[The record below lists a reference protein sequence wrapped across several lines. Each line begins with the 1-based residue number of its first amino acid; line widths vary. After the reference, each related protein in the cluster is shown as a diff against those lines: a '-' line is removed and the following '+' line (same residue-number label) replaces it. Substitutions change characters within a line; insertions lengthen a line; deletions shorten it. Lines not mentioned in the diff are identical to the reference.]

1 MPDDRLHNKAN
12 MHDALQPEEIEFHIE
27 SKEDLICHLVM
38 NIQKIRKDASRG
50 EGNKRN
56 VNASYESVIK
66 DLENIQAW
74 LEEAYQSFKNTSS
87 PNVSFSYV
95 SEWVLDNFYIIN
107 QTVRQIKEELNTGFY
122 HDLPKLDDGQFRGYP
137 RIYVIAKNTL
147 AYQDLLFDSV
157 AIKQI
162 MIDLQK
168 DIPLKMAEIWAL
180 PIFLRFSLIEYLAE
194 ALLLLIKPQTNPS
207 LPPSS
212 RLMPAIKD
220 PLRDP
225 VNTTEGRNINNGV
238 ANIILS
244 MRAISELN
252 WNDFFESASVLE
264 KLLRQDPAGVYAD
277 MDFKTRDLYRSEL
290 EKFSRNSDYSEIV
303 LANYLLKLAR
313 HFSIGNQEPLLS
325 KEDDLKI
332 LQEIKGPNPI
342 SDFSDSSQV
351 NYTNGVHIGEFL
363 IGKYQKCFT
372 EKIGY
377 HPKPRIAILN
387 WVLKHANGVYLGTVL
402 PLTLLFLAI
411 FALFASFPQGIQSDL
426 ALYDN
431 NSWVIFRGLV
441 GTPFVWVIAILLG
454 IAIII
459 PAFTIATSLVNWII
473 TLVIPPRILSKMEF
487 KHRLPRRFSTM
498 VVIPGMI
505 SSRQGVN
512 SLVTQIEMHYLRNPE
527 PGFQFAIL
535 TDFGDSDQETVAE
548 DADLVSY
555 GMAKIDR
562 LNRKYA
568 HLPVEVPS
576 RQNKKA
582 TPTRGNADQIT
593 SRFFFFHRKRLW
605 NPSEGK
611 WMGWERKRGK
621 LHEFNKLIR
630 GASQH
635 TFISLTDD
643 FKHNPHI
650 LNHIKY
656 VITLD
661 DDTILP
667 VGAGKRLVGTMAHP
681 LNHPV
686 FSEKNKMVISGYTI
700 LQPRMEIHPKSTNQ
714 SLFTRLFAGDAGLDL
729 YTLAVSDAYMDLF
742 GEGIYVGKGIYDID
756 AFEKSI
762 GTNIPEN
769 TVLSHDLLE
778 GNMGRAGLVTDI
790 TMVEKYPPSYMAMIL
805 RQKRWI
811 CGDWQLLPWLFKP
824 NGKTFGFNI
833 IDRWKIFDNLRRSL
847 LAPALLFI
855 FFFGLL
861 FLPGLAGQWMLI
873 LTLTL
878 GVPLLT
884 GITRSAL
891 QMIGGEH
898 AGLALRPIWRTFL
911 RWILAI
917 TFLVYEAHIA
927 VDAILSTLYRL
938 FISHKNLLQWTT
950 AAKTARLFN
959 IRNRRNIAWQKM
971 LISVLF
977 AMVLA
982 IMLPLLP
989 FMVRSD
995 IVPLLITSGMV
1006 LLLWLLAPIVV
1017 FWINRPIIEGP
1028 DPLKSDEINLLR
1040 KVARRTW
1047 GFFERFVGPEDYWLP
1062 PDHFQETPRIRIDHR
1077 TSPTNIGLLLT
1088 STLAAY
1094 DLGYLDY
1101 LGLMT
1106 RLKMTM
1112 ESVKQLERHRGHF
1125 LNWYNTL
1132 TLEALNPRYV
1142 STVDSGNLA
1151 ACLIVVAQ
1159 ACQKMPSERIFRW
1172 ELWQGYLDPLTN
1184 LIDVLSTI
1192 RNEKFSE
1199 EIRTI
1204 NKQISDL
1211 QVKIISVKAK
1221 PDQWYPLFVHIK
1233 DNFWPEI
1240 SQQLLRLINISEK
1253 ALDREK
1259 LLELKTIIL
1268 HLEQHQKTFHRS
1280 IMEFLPWVPFLR
1292 EIPSQLQKNEFKDTL
1307 TKLIKNLPNNLKF
1320 KNYQM
1325 ATERALPLINA
1336 LLKKYQLSQQSSH
1349 GGNLTIHGDDRKIQS
1364 KAENWLNSL
1373 KKEVLASRKNVQE
1386 ILSQYQDMA
1395 HDADKLV
1402 EEMDFRF
1409 LYDSQRRV
1417 FHIGFNLDTGIL
1429 DNNYYDLLASEAR
1442 IASIVAIAKREVPQS
1457 HWLYLGRPATRIE
1470 NTNTLLSWSG
1480 TMFEYLLPSLF
1491 LRSSAGTLLADSAK
1505 GAVKQQIA
1513 YAKSKGVP
1521 WGISESGFYRLDA
1534 GHSYQYQAFGVPGLG
1549 FKRGLDKDIVIA
1561 PYASLMAVSVNPQAV
1576 VKNLRILID
1585 REMFGMYGLYE
1596 SIDFTRN
1603 RLKINEDAAIVGEYM
1618 SHHQGMLFIALDNY
1632 LHNDIM
1638 VKRMHRDRRIQSVEL
1653 LLQEQ
1658 VSPVSATQ
1666 EVDTEEA
1673 KAISHLEK
1681 PLVSIEPWE
1690 VPVRTTIPQ
1699 IHLLSNGS
1707 FRVLISNMGSG
1718 YVSWREKDLTR
1729 WQPDPVLDNW
1739 GNWIYIQEMDNS
1751 KTTVGKL
1758 WSAAYQPLPV
1768 DAENM
1773 QVSFYAHMVVY
1784 RRVVD
1789 QLSSVM
1795 EVTVSP
1801 DDPVE
1806 IRRIYL
1812 QNNSNHT
1819 RRLRIT
1825 SYGEVILATHADDS
1839 QHPAFNK
1846 LFIESEYVEKLG
1858 LQIFSR
1864 RPRSNVETPLLM
1876 GHMLLGKNE
1885 ELDVRH
1891 EADRNVFIC
1900 RGHGSRD
1907 PQALF
1912 SEEYLRGSSG
1922 ATLDPIFA
1930 LGSEITVAA
1939 HEDKQIAFL
1948 TFAGENKQELIALAE
1963 KFHTWPLIDYTF
1975 HQADIHSQQQLEEEG
1990 LDSTMLKDILKA
2002 FSALVYPYKNLRAAS
2017 EILAANRLGQ
2027 SALWPFGISGDFPI
2041 LLVTVGDNKQLD
2053 IVREALLVFKYLC
2066 SRNFKIELVI
2076 LNQQPTDYGA
2086 ELNGLIHRLVRKT
2099 NCDNYLNLR
2108 AGIYIL
2114 FHDQMTHEENILLQS
2129 VAGVVLRGE
2138 NGPLSRQLPDYSIPV
2153 HHLPKFSPS
2162 LPPRP
2167 QPTLE
2172 LPVPGN
2178 LQFFNG
2184 YGGFSSDGK
2193 EYHVL
2198 VEPGKETPA
2207 PWVNVIGYPQFGFM
2221 VTEAGSQ
2228 TTWAINSGENRLTP
2242 WSNDPV
2248 QDPTGEALY
2257 LRDEETGEVWTP
2269 TPQPAN
2275 AGQPHLVRHGAGY
2288 TIFEHQSHGIRHS
2301 LTLYASPSDPV
2312 KIIRLRVTNLS
2323 DHNRRLTATQYIEW
2337 VLGTTRTKNSAFII
2351 PEYDFETESL
2361 LANNPYNSEFNQR
2374 TAFLSANKEIHGMT
2388 ADRTEFLG
2396 RAGTTRAPI
2405 ALERLGLE
2413 KRITVGE
2420 DPCAVLQ
2427 VHVDLGPQST
2437 EEICF
2442 ILGQGNDRSHAIELI
2457 KKYKQSE
2464 AIEQAFKETTD
2475 YWDKLL
2481 DTIEVETPDKAINL
2495 TLNRWSLYQTLSCR
2509 IWGRTAFY
2517 QSSGAYGFRDQLQDV
2532 LALLAVQPQIAYQQ
2546 ILRAAA
2552 HQFEEGDVLH
2562 WWHPPTGRGVRT
2574 RFSDDLLWLPYVT
2587 AHYIKVTGDFGILD
2601 EETPFIH
2608 GALLREDEDERYGY
2622 YESGQDTFSLYEHCL
2637 RAIQKGGTKG
2647 VHGLPL
2653 IGGGDWNDGLNR
2665 VGEKGRGE
2673 SVWLAWFLMD
2683 VLNRFAEICDQRG
2696 EQDRAEKF
2704 RQQAQKYACAV
2715 EENGW
2720 DGEWYRRGYYDN
2732 GKPLGSHENLE
2743 GKIDSIAQSWAV
2755 ISQGGDKDRSKIAMK
2770 SVLDQLVLPQER
2782 LLLLFTP
2789 PFDQTPQNPGYIKG
2803 YLPGIRENGA
2813 QYTHAATWTVWAFR
2827 DLYDGNRT
2835 YQLFNLLNPIYQA
2848 DSAEK
2853 TEIYRV
2859 EPYVISADI
2868 HSQEPYIR
2876 RGGWTWYTGSAA
2888 WYYRLGI
2895 EAILGFIKTGEIL
2908 CFDPVISETWDSFRL
2923 TYRYEQSTYYITVKN
2938 PQHRQ
2943 YGIANVMLD
2952 GKPMPANEIRLRK
2965 NSGDHVV
2972 TVLMG

>member
-1 MPDDRLHNKAN
+1 MPDHRLHNKAN
-12 MHDALQPEEIEFHIE
+12 MDDALQPEGIEFRIE
-27 SKEDLICHLVM
+27 SKEDLIRHLVI
-38 NIQKIRKDASRG
+38 NIQKIRKDASQDRDD
-50 EGNKRN
+50 KRK
-56 VNASYESVIK
+56 VNTSYKSVIK
-66 DLENIQAW
+66 DLSNIQDW
-74 LEEAYQSFKNTSS
+74 LEEAYHFLKNASS
-87 PNVSFSYV
+87 PDVNLTYT

-107 QTVRQIKEELNTGFY
+107 QTVRQIKEDLTAGFY
-122 HDLPKLDDGQFRGYP
+122 HDLPKLDDDQLRGYP
-137 RIYVIAKNTL
+137 RIYTIAKNTL
-147 AYQDLLFDSV
+147 AYQNLLFDSV
-157 AIKQI
+157 VFEQI
-162 MIDLQK
+162 MIGLQK

-180 PIFLRFSLIEYLAE
+180 PIFLRFSLMEYLAK
-194 ALLLLIKPQTNPS
+194 ALFLLIKPQTNPF

-212 RLMPAIKD
+212 RLMSAIKD
-220 PLRDP
+220 PLKDP
-225 VNTTEGRNINNGV
+225 VNSPEGRNISNGV

-252 WNDFFESASVLE
+252 WNDFFESVSVLE

-313 HFSIGNQEPLLS
+313 QFSIGNQEPPLS
-325 KEDDLKI
+325 EEDDLKI
-332 LQEIKGPNPI
+332 LQENKDPSPT

-363 IGKYQKCFT
+363 IGKYQKYFT

-377 HPKPRIAILN
+377 HPKSRIAILN

-411 FALFASFPQGIQSDL
+411 FAFLINLPQLIQSDL
-426 ALYDN
+426 TLYAN
-431 NSWVIFRGLV
+431 HSWDIVRRLV
-441 GTPFVWVIAILLG
+441 GTPFMWLIAILLG
-454 IAIII
+454 MAIII

-473 TLVIPPRILSKMEF
+473 TLVIPPRILPKMEF

-498 VVIPGMI
+498 IVIPGMI
-505 SSRQGVN
+505 RSRQSVN

-535 TDFGDSDQETVAE
+535 TDFGDSDQETAAE
-548 DADLVSY
+548 DDELVSY
-555 GMAKIDR
+555 GMEKIDR

-576 RQNKKA
+576 RQNNKA
-582 TPTRGNADQIT
+582 TPTRGNAEQIT
-593 SRFFFFHRKRLW
+593 SRFFFFQRKRLW

-621 LHEFNKLIR
+621 LYEFNKLIR
-630 GASQH
+630 GVSQH
-635 TFISLTDD
+635 TFILLTDD
-643 FKHNPHI
+643 FKRNPHI

-686 FSEKNKMVISGYTI
+686 FSKKNRIVTSGYTI

-742 GEGIYVGKGIYDID
+742 GEGIYVGKGIYDVD

-762 GTNIPEN
+762 GANIPEN

-790 TMVEKYPPSYMAMIL
+790 TMVENYPPSYMAMIL

-811 CGDWQLLPWLFKP
+811 SGDWQLLPWLFKP
-824 NGKTFGFNI
+824 NGKTLGFNI

-855 FFFGLL
+855 FSFGLL
-861 FLPGLAGQWMLI
+861 FLPGLAGQWALI
-873 LTLTL
+873 LILTL

-884 GITRSAL
+884 SITRSAL
-891 QMIGGEH
+891 QMIGGEYVRS
-898 AGLALRPIWRTFL
+898 ALRPIWRTFL
-911 RWILAI
+911 RWTLAI
-917 TFLVYEAHIA
+917 TFLVYEAHTA
-927 VDAILSTLYRL
+927 VDAILTTFYRL

-959 IRNRRNIAWQKM
+959 IQNRRNIAWQKM
-971 LISVLF
+971 LISVMF
-977 AMVLA
+977 AVVLA
-982 IMLPLLP
+982 IILLLLP
-989 FMVRSD
+989 FMVQSD

-1017 FWINRPIIEGP
+1017 FWINRPIIEGA
-1028 DPLKSDEINLLR
+1028 DPLKSDEIDLLR

-1047 GFFERFVGPEDYWLP
+1047 DFFERIVGPEDYWLP
-1062 PDHFQETPRIRIDHR
+1062 PDHFQETPRVNIDHR

-1094 DLGYLDY
+1094 DLGYLDH

-1106 RLKMTM
+1106 RLQMTTKSM
-1112 ESVKQLERHRGHF
+1112 KQLERHRGHF

-1132 TLEALNPRYV
+1132 TQEALNPRYV

-1159 ACQKMPSERIFRW
+1159 ACQNMPSERVFRW
-1172 ELWQGYLDPLTN
+1172 ELWQGYLDSLAN
-1184 LIDVLSTI
+1184 LIDTLSTI
-1192 RNEKFSE
+1192 RNTEFCE

-1211 QVKIISVKAK
+1211 QAEIRSVKAK
-1221 PDQWYPLFVHIK
+1221 PDQWYSLFIHIK
-1233 DNFWPEI
+1233 DKFWPKI

-1253 ALDREK
+1253 TFDHKK
-1259 LLELKTIIL
+1259 LSELKIIIS
-1268 HLEQHQKTFHRS
+1268 HLDQHQKTVHRS
-1280 IMEFLPWVPFLR
+1280 IVEFLPWVPLLR

-1307 TKLIKNLPNNLKF
+1307 TKLIKNLPNNLKL
-1320 KNYQM
+1320 KNHQVV
-1325 ATERALPLINA
+1325 TERALPLVNT
-1336 LLKKYQLSQQSSH
+1336 LLKEYQLSQQSSH
-1349 GGNLTIHGDDRKIQS
+1349 DGNLTIHDDDRKIPS
-1364 KAENWLNSL
+1364 KAENWLNTL
-1373 KKEVLASRKNVQE
+1373 EKELWAARKNVQE
-1386 ILSQYQDMA
+1386 ILSQYQDIS
-1395 HDADKLV
+1395 HNADKFV

-1409 LYDSQRRV
+1409 LYDPQRRV
-1417 FHIGFNLDTGIL
+1417 FHIGFNLDAVIL

-1480 TMFEYLLPSLF
+1480 TMFEYLLPPLF
-1491 LRSSAGTLLADSAK
+1491 LRSYPGTLLADSAK

-1521 WGISESGFYRLDA
+1521 WGISESGFYCFNA

-1549 FKRGLDKDIVIA
+1549 LKRGLDEDLVIA

-1576 VKNLRILID
+1576 IKNLRILID
-1585 REMFGMYGLYE
+1585 REMFALYGLYE
-1596 SIDFTRN
+1596 SIDFTRS
-1603 RLKINEDAAIVGEYM
+1603 RLKVNEDAAIVGEYM
-1618 SHHQGMLFIALDNY
+1618 SHHQGMLFMALDNY
-1632 LHNDIM
+1632 LNNDIM
-1638 VKRMHRDRRIQSVEL
+1638 VERMHRDTRIQSVEL

-1658 VSPVSATQ
+1658 VPSVSVT
-1666 EVDTEEA
+1666 EKIDTEEA
-1673 KAISHLEK
+1673 RAISRAEK
-1681 PLVSIEPWE
+1681 PLASIEPWE
-1690 VPVRTTIPQ
+1690 VPVGTSIPQ
-1699 IHLLSNGS
+1699 MHLLSNGI
-1707 FRVLISNMGSG
+1707 FRVLISNMGAG
-1718 YVSWREKDLTR
+1718 YISWRDKDLTR

-1739 GNWIYIQEMDNS
+1739 GNWIYIQELHNS
-1751 KTTVGKL
+1751 KTNAGKL
-1758 WSAAYQPLPV
+1758 WSAAYQPLPA

-1773 QVSFYAHMVVY
+1773 QVSFHAHMVVY

-1789 QLSSVM
+1789 QLASVM

-1825 SYGEVILATHADDS
+1825 SYGEVVLATHADDA

-1846 LFIESEYVEKLG
+1846 LFIESEYVEELG

-1864 RPRSNVETPLLM
+1864 RPRSNVETPMLM
-1876 GHMLLGKNE
+1876 GHMLLGKNG

-1891 EADRNVFIC
+1891 EADRNVFIS
-1900 RGHGSRD
+1900 RGHGGRD

-1912 SEEYLRGSSG
+1912 SEEYLHGSSG

-1939 HEDKQIAFL
+1939 YEHKQIAFL
-1948 TFAGENKQELIALAE
+1948 TIAGESKQELIALAE
-1963 KFHTWPLIDYTF
+1963 KFHNWSLIDHTF
-1975 HQADIHSQQQLEEEG
+1975 HQADINSQSQLDKEG
-1990 LDSTMLKDILKA
+1990 LDNTMLKDILKT
-2002 FSALVYPYKNLRAAS
+2002 FSALLYPYKDVRAAA

-2027 SALWPFGISGDFPI
+2027 SGLWRFGISGDLPI
-2041 LLVTVGDNKQLD
+2041 LLVTVDDNKHLD
-2053 IVREALLVFKYLC
+2053 IVREALLVFKHLR
-2066 SRNFKIELVI
+2066 SRNFKIDLVI
-2076 LNQQPTDYGA
+2076 LNQQPSDYGA
-2086 ELNGLIHRLVRKT
+2086 ELNGLIHRLVSR
-2099 NCDNYLNLR
+2099 NNNDDFLNLR
-2108 AGIYIL
+2108 GGIYIL
-2114 FHDQMTHEENILLQS
+2114 FNDQMKHEENILLQS
-2129 VAGVVLRGE
+2129 AAGVILRGE
-2138 NGPLSRQLPDYSIPV
+2138 NGSLAQQLPDYSVPV
-2153 HHLPKFSPS
+2153 RHLPKFSPS
-2162 LPPRP
+2162 LPSRP

-2172 LPVPGN
+2172 LPVPDN

-2193 EYHVL
+2193 EYHIL
-2198 VEPGKETPA
+2198 FEPGKETPA
-2207 PWVNVIGYPQFGFM
+2207 PWVNVIGYSQFGFM

-2228 TTWAINSGENRLTP
+2228 TTWVINSSENRLTP

-2248 QDPTGEALY
+2248 RDPTGEVLY
-2257 LRDEETGEVWTP
+2257 LRDDETGEVWTP

-2323 DHNRRLTATQYIEW
+2323 DRNRRLTATQYIEW

-2374 TAFLSANKEIHGMT
+2374 TAFLSTNKAVHGMT

-2396 RAGTTRAPI
+2396 RAGTIRAPI

-2413 KRITVGE
+2413 KRITAGE

-2427 VHVDLGPQST
+2427 VHIDLESKST

-2442 ILGQGNDRSHAIELI
+2442 ILGQGNDRSQAIELI
-2457 KKYKQSE
+2457 KKYQQSE
-2464 AIEQAFKETTD
+2464 AIEQAFEETTA
-2475 YWDKLL
+2475 YWDQLL
-2481 DTIEVETPDKAINL
+2481 DTIEVVTPDKAINL
-2495 TLNRWSLYQTLSCR
+2495 TLNRWSLYQALSCR

-2532 LALLAVQPQIAYQQ
+2532 LALLAVQPQIARQQ

-2587 AHYIKVTGDFGILD
+2587 AHYITVTDDFSILD
-2601 EETPFIH
+2601 EKTLFIH
-2608 GALLREDEDERYGY
+2608 GALLEENEYERYGY
-2622 YESGQDTFSLYEHCL
+2622 YESGQCAFPLYEHCL
-2637 RAIQKGGTKG
+2637 RAIQKGCTKG

-2673 SVWLAWFLMD
+2673 SIWLAWFLVD

-2696 EQDRAEKF
+2696 EQSRAEEF
-2704 RQQAQKYACAV
+2704 RQQAKEYARAV

-2743 GKIDSIAQSWAV
+2743 GKIDAIAQSWAV

-2770 SVLDQLVLPQER
+2770 SVLDRLVLPQDR

-2789 PFDQTPQNPGYIKG
+2789 PFDKTPQNPGYIKG
-2803 YLPGIRENGA
+2803 YLPGIRENGG
-2813 QYTHAATWTVWAFR
+2813 QYTHAATWTAWAFR
-2827 DLYDGNRT
+2827 DLYDGNRAN
-2835 YQLFNLLNPIYQA
+2835 QLFNLLNPIYQA

-2853 TEIYRV
+2853 AEIYRV
-2859 EPYVISADI
+2859 EPYVVCADI
-2868 HSQEPYIR
+2868 YSQEPYIR

-2895 EAILGFIKTGEIL
+2895 EAILGFTKTGEIL
-2908 CFDPVISETWDSFRL
+2908 RFDPVIPETWDSFRL
-2923 TYRYEQSTYYITVKN
+2923 TYRYEQSTYYITVEN

-2943 YGIANVMLD
+2943 YGVANVVLD
-2952 GKPMPANEIRLRK
+2952 GKTMPANEIRLRK
-2965 NSGDHVV
+2965 NSGDYVV